1 MSSDQPDFGVL
12 TVTPVVLAPA
22 DLPPTGQE
30 EPAEHGEYDE
40 DLTVTD
46 DEDLTVT
53 DDEDGAA

>member
-1 MSSDQPDFGVL
+1 MSTEQPDFGVL

-30 EPAEHGEYDE
+30 EPSEHGEYDA
-40 DLTVTD
+40 
-46 DEDLTVT
+46 DLTVT